1 MIGHNTIIGDF
12 HLMEAHLPI
21 NAILLLTSALITLI
35 ASIIA
40 WQRSV
45 PGSWSLSL
53 LLLSMTTWSGFYA
66 FAWLPIPQSV
76 KVLIPNFV
84 YVGVVTVPS
93 FFLIFALSFINHGEW
108 LSGYLMVLLS
118 IEPVTTLILAWTNNY
133 HHLIFRS
140 ISFSALNNVTW
151 LQLEQGPWYLIN
163 LVYSYIVILAGF
175 VVLIYGLLRSSPL
188 LRSQYHIILLAS
200 FLPWGLNIL
209 SEYILEGRNPFD
221 LTPLIFGLSGVLYTY
236 SMLRGRF
243 MNIIPVA
250 RSRIIES
257 MSDGI
262 LVIDTQN
269 RIVDINPA
277 METFLGHKPA
287 SFLGKSA
294 SEALQLWMDQS
305 DALISGQET
314 RTELRIPNSP
324 SRYLDLRV
332 TPLYDGYQRIN
343 GRLMVFRDIT
353 ERKQVEKKLRLA
365 NERMQSQLIEISTLQ
380 SELRSQAIK
389 DPLTDLFNRRYL
401 DETFDREL
409 ARAARENYP
418 VCVIMLDIDHFK
430 KVNDTYG
437 HEAGDFILKAL
448 AKTLSARNRRG
459 DFVCRFGGE
468 EFVVV
473 MPNMAVD
480 AAYRRAE
487 ELRTALNSLY
497 VPYGRFNLTIT
508 ISMGIASYPANGED
522 RESVLRAAD
531 HAMYAAKR
539 AGRDHI
545 LTYDLLQSNRR
556 PFAE

>member
-1 MIGHNTIIGDF
+1 MQEHSTLNV
-12 HLMEAHLPI
+12 
-21 NAILLLTSALITLI
+21 ILLLISALFTLI
-35 ASIIA
+35 ASIVA
-40 WQRSV
+40 WRRSM
-45 PGSWSLSL
+45 PGSFALSL
-53 LLLSMTTWSGFYA
+53 LLFSMTIWSFFYTLQ
-66 FAWLPIPQSV
+66 WLPIPAAFKLLV
-76 KVLIPNFV
+76 PNII
-84 YVGVVTVPS
+84 YLGVVAVPS
-93 FFLIFALSFINHGEW
+93 LFLIFSLSFANHGEW
-108 LSGYLMVLLS
+108 SNRRLIFGLA
-118 IEPVTTLILAWTNNY
+118 IEPVLTWVLAWTNNY
-133 HHLIFRS
+133 HHLVFQS
-140 ISFSALNNVTW
+140 IRLVNQNDIAW
-151 LQLEQGPWYLIN
+151 LQLQHGPWYSIN

-175 VVLIYGLLRSSPL
+175 IVLSYGLLRSSPL
-188 LRSQYHIILLAS
+188 LRDQYRIIMLAS
-200 FLPWGLNIL
+200 FLPWGINIF
-209 SEYILEGRNPFD
+209 SEYSRGAGIFD
-221 LTPLIFGLSGVLYTY
+221 LTPIAFGLSGVLFTY
-236 SMLRGRF
+236 SVIRNRF

-257 MSDGI
+257 MSDGV
-262 LVIDTQN
+262 LVVDTQN

-277 METFLGHKPA
+277 MENFLNRRPA
-287 SFLGKSA
+287 SLLGKSA
-294 SEALQLWMDQS
+294 SEALELWMDHS
-305 DALISGQET
+305 ESLTSGQET
-314 RTELRIPNSP
+314 RTELRIPNAP

-332 TPLYDGYQRIN
+332 TPLYDDFQRLN
-343 GRLMVFRDIT
+343 GRLMVFRDVT
-353 ERKQVEKKLRLA
+353 DRKQVEKKLRAA
-365 NERMQSQLIEISTLQ
+365 NDRLQFQLIEIGTLQ

-409 ARAARENYP
+409 AHAARESYP

-437 HEAGDFILKAL
+437 HEAGDSILKAL
-448 AKTLSARNRRG
+448 AKILSVRNRRG

-480 AAYRRAE
+480 TAYQRAE

-531 HAMYAAKR
+531 HAMYAAKK

-545 LTYDLLQSNRR
+545 LTYDVLQSQR
-556 PFAE
+556 PALTD